1 MPEPSLD
8 SRLKAVFV
16 LFEILIPN
24 ETGAA
29 AGRSPPMGSFVL
41 PDSWFLSPMFLPSR
55 SFASIGVD
63 SRARIPADP
72 CSSVVETSDTVRHGS
87 SDQIRPQN

>member
-41 PDSWFLSPMFLPSR
+41 PDS
-55 SFASIGVD
+55 
-63 SRARIPADP
+63 
-72 CSSVVETSDTVRHGS
+72 
-87 SDQIRPQN
+87 